1 MEGEINEQKGSVF
14 EKLID
19 CNENCVVLFSFCLKR
34 VALNIFKACINSLYY
49 EK

>member
-19 CNENCVVLFSFCLKR
+19 CNENSLFKHLPYLSAF
-34 VALNIFKACINSLYY
+34 
-49 EK
+49 